1 MRENNRDARLLIRLV
16 SILILVG
23 LIITVF
29 VSVVTTET
37 DKNDTKNRMNT
48 ILAYVK
54 KQCVR
59 YEEIASGENTKAL
72 YDLIDTAI
80 EIREDPKLG
89 ENCTT
94 EYLSDVV
101 LKKRLTGLLV
111 TDLTDSSKALYYS
124 NDGIKAEDWYSITQK
139 FSNISANPNK
149 SYSERYTGSDGY

>member
-1 MRENNRDARLLIRLV
+1 MKENSRDARLLIRLV

-48 ILAYVK
+48 ILSYVK

-59 YEEIASGENTKAL
+59 YEEIASGETTKAL

-80 EIREDPKLG
+80 EIREDQKLG
-89 ENCTT
+89 ENCTP
-94 EYLSDVV
+94 EYLRDVV
-101 LKKRLTGLLV
+101 LT
-111 TDLTDSSKALYYS
+111 
-124 NDGIKAEDWYSITQK
+124 
-139 FSNISANPNK
+139 
-149 SYSERYTGSDGY
+149 